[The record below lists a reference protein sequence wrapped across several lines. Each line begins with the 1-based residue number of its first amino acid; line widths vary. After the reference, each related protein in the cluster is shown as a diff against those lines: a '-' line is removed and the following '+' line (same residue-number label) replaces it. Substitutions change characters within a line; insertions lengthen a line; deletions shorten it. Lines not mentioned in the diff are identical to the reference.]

1 MHVARLYGF
10 TMYVYYEAA
19 ENKKSYYS
27 FLKKLY
33 LNEFHILLS
42 DFATFTAVSE
52 PMD

>member
-1 MHVARLYGF
+1 MARLYGF

-19 ENKKSYYS
+19 ENKKKAIIVL
-27 FLKKLY
+27 FKKLY